1 MIGRMRLLRL
11 AVIVLGAHV
20 LMACATTPLAA
31 QATVL
36 GRLVVLTPAVT
47 GSGVRPVEF
56 GTVTPGTPVARTIS
70 SAADST
76 GAGISLFSFAGVS
89 GARDAQLVF
98 SWANLLEPITGMS
111 IPLSLD
117 GSYGMHC
124 FDRKTQPPVCT
135 TFNPGSAGGTSGTI
149 VATPPAP
156 PGGNTGTL
164 RVYLGG
170 ALNPPAS
177 LAPGLYTATISVTLT
192 RL

>member
-1 MIGRMRLLRL
+1 MIKAGLMGRGL
-11 AVIVLGAHV
+11 ASLFAFVAIV
-20 LMACATTPLAA
+20 ACTATPGAA
-31 QATVL
+31 QTSVL
-36 GRLVVLTPAVT
+36 ARMVVLPPAVT

-56 GTVTPGTPVARTIS
+56 GTVMPGAPVARTIS
-70 SAADST
+70 SLADST
-76 GAGISLFSFAGVS
+76 ATGISLFSFAGIT

-98 SWANLLEPITGMS
+98 TWANLTEPISGMA
-111 IPLSLD
+111 IPLSLN

-124 FDRKTQPPVCT
+124 FDRKTQPAVCT
-135 TFNPGSAGGTSGTI
+135 LFNPGSAGGTSGTI

-156 PGGNTGTL
+156 PGGNSGNL

-170 ALNPPAS
+170 ALNPPTS

>member
-1 MIGRMRLLRL
+1 MTGMAHMARGAAAIMGLLALL
-11 AVIVLGAHV
+11 A
-20 LMACATTPLAA
+20 CTTAPASA

-36 GRLVVLTPAVT
+36 GRMVVLTPAVT

-56 GTVTPGTPVARTIS
+56 GTVTPGTPVVRTIS

-76 GAGISLFSFAGVS
+76 ATGISLFSFAGIT
-89 GARDAQLVF
+89 GARAAQMVF
-98 SWANLLEPITGMS
+98 TWANLTEPISGMS
-111 IPLSLD
+111 IPLSLN

-124 FDRKTQPPVCT
+124 FDRKTQPAVCT
-135 TFNPGSAGGTSGTI
+135 LFNPGSAAGTTGTV